1 MNLKLQIKGG
11 WGDGLVL
18 DVQQWRSE
26 FRSLETQ
33 KKWARWYMPE
43 TSAFLGYWGKGWGI
57 SMSLW
62 PSNPDKMTN
71 LRFSETQST
80 NKVNRSNR
88 RRSSA
93 HSSTHGCICTH
104 THCTLT
110 YTTNTWFHSLDIQ
123 AQSLI
128 CGSMKTKLST
138 SVKQAKSKTKA
149 KSHYF

>member
-1 MNLKLQIKGG
+1 
-11 WGDGLVL
+11 
-18 DVQQWRSE
+18 
-26 FRSLETQ
+26 
-33 KKWARWYMPE
+33 MPE

-80 NKVNRSNR
+80 NKVNRNNR

-104 THCTLT
+104 THTL
-110 YTTNTWFHSLDIQ
+110 YTHIHHRHMISFIRNPSPKSYLWLNENKAEHISE
-123 AQSLI
+123 
-128 CGSMKTKLST
+128 T
-138 SVKQAKSKTKA
+138 S
-149 KSHYF
+149 